1 MVKEKMELSE
11 EEKKSIEYLKYMGN
25 NINFNKIGYVYGN
38 ETIEQILNLI
48 ERIKKENEKLK
59 RLMAHKN
66 GYTEALE
73 KDLFENCSNYVVPKS
88 KIKEKIE
95 ELNRQD
101 KEWTEELSEPNCD
114 FKNIDRNLKRIKNQ
128 VDILQELESE

>member
-1 MVKEKMELSE
+1 MGLTE
-11 EEKKSIEYLKYMGN
+11 EEKRAIEMLNKFITEHELF
-25 NINFNKIGYVYGN
+25 NIKQSDNLEENIKI
-38 ETIEQILNLI
+38 IFNLI
-48 ERIKKENEKLK
+48 EKQQKENEKLK

>member
-1 MVKEKMELSE
+1 
-11 EEKKSIEYLKYMGN
+11 
-25 NINFNKIGYVYGN
+25 
-38 ETIEQILNLI
+38 
-48 ERIKKENEKLK
+48 
-59 RLMAHKN
+59 MAHKN

-95 ELNRQD
+95 KLNRQD

-128 VDILQELESE
+128 VDILQKLESE